1 LARLRAGGLAP
12 GDGGAGLRH
21 LEGVCLR
28 GEGWACWLAGVG
40 LDRRGERERAEAA
53 YAQACER
60 GHATACAHLAERR
73 EDERDALRARA
84 CELGL
89 QRACDDEDDDE

>member
-1 LARLRAGGLAP
+1 VVDETAGAESGEEPRGGFVVDARGT
-12 GDGGAGLRH
+12 
-21 LEGVCLR
+21 
-28 GEGWACWLAGVG
+28 
-40 LDRRGERERAEAA
+40 GERERAEAA